1 MKLGIHVIS
10 DRHLDDVVGIA
21 KAAAS
26 KGHEVTVFTMADGV
40 RLLEN
45 PAFTGLCKTPNVKM
59 SFCDHNATGMGISK
73 DGIPQDVICG
83 SQYNNAI
90 MVNISDRVIVL

>member
-10 DRHLDDVVGIA
+10 ERHLDDVVGIA
-21 KAAAS
+21 KAAAA